1 MDGRRCYSKL
11 SGNRVLAAAEILS
24 FFTGKQLRTSLS
36 AGVDSAA
43 AGPRKQAFLLRYI
56 TQGRVRDAAVAPWR
70 RRARKPL
77 KCRVAEG
84 VVERGVRFDVMKISR
99 KRFWQL
105 IKSTPL
111 SDRKKFV
118 IGVSSRVSKDDADS
132 PGNRAQAAAKSGQPD
147 V

>member
-1 MDGRRCYSKL
+1 MRAYLDNLEPHQGAIAVALENAIKQHWPHLTVKL
-11 SGNRVLAAAEILS
+11 AWGFPCWSGNERVFS
-24 FFTGKQLRTSLS
+24 VMG
-36 AGVDSAA
+36 
-43 AGPRKQAFLLRYI
+43 QADRCN
-56 TQGRVRDAAVAPWR
+56 VR
-70 RRARKPL
+70 
-77 KCRVAEG
+77 
-84 VVERGVRFDVMKISR
+84 KISR
-99 KRFWQL
+99 KSFWQL